1 MPYQSRVHFLGL
13 PLIDIG
19 LAGRGDTSRRIIARG
34 WIAVGDIAV
43 GVLFAAGGVAI
54 GAISVGGLGIGA
66 LVVAGVALGI
76 APVGGL
82 AAGLY
87 AFGGAAFGWVA
98 AVGGLAVAR
107 DWAVGGSA
115 NAVHANDPV
124 ALQYFRSNVYF
135 QAVDWGMRN
144 RWIVAPVVLPLLLL
158 RTLRRHSR
166 RARDHSE
173 RR

>member
-1 MPYQSRVHFLGL
+1 
-13 PLIDIG
+13 
-19 LAGRGDTSRRIIARG
+19 
-34 WIAVGDIAV
+34 
-43 GVLFAAGGVAI
+43 
-54 GAISVGGLGIGA
+54 
-66 LVVAGVALGI
+66 VAGVALGI

-98 AVGGLAVAR
+98 AVDGPAVAR

-135 QAVDWGMRN
+135 QAVDWGCGIDGLSRLSFCRSSCSARCDAVHGPLAAILSAGKARTFRTSSKASRMR
-144 RWIVAPVVLPLLLL
+144 P
-158 RTLRRHSR
+158 TGGDS
-166 RARDHSE
+166 
-173 RR
+173 